1 MLLLKC
7 ALVEGIHA
15 VWASLQVESALRDCR
30 TAARRG
36 FVAPRWRPPLVRPSD
51 RIVYT
56 ARSSGRQRHLLLAP
70 EVTDASQVFS
80 RPLGAVLSCI
90 LWLLLFWLE
99 WLGPVLW
106 KSVVAVYDTNS
117 PYQLIR
123 L

>member
-36 FVAPRWRPPLVRPSD
+36 FVAPRWRPPLVRQSN

-56 ARSSGRQRHLLLAP
+56 ARPAEALTFGSGGRGCKPGLQPSPRRREWSERARTGVTRSRLSSAANQEVPAGTAP
-70 EVTDASQVFS
+70 A
-80 RPLGAVLSCI
+80 G
-90 LWLLLFWLE
+90 
-99 WLGPVLW
+99 
-106 KSVVAVYDTNS
+106 
-117 PYQLIR
+117 
-123 L
+123 